1 MRVTRNASQ
10 DCLCPKYLDLLAENA
25 RLKEDIARLKAK
37 LSRQERTAKEQPF
50 GLSTPSSQRLV
61 KPSAPERTP
70 AEVQRRKGGAPVG
83 HTGCGWKPPEGPEP
97 AVEVLP
103 AVEACPCC
111 GGPLVDFPGEDACIR
126 DLIDCNPLPA
136 FRRRVRVPTR
146 YCPHCRKPVR
156 PRIPGMLPKT
166 RLTNRV
172 LARVASEHY
181 LDGVPMGTVARR
193 LGVPKGTLLHEMH
206 RLAAIFRPA
215 VDDLRDRLRDA
226 TVKHA
231 DETPWRTDGD
241 NGYAWVFVSGRI
253 TLYVCE
259 QTRAMTVPADVLAD
273 CGGTLVTDRY
283 AAYNCF
289 AGKRGYCFEH
299 LKRDTLALVDEN
311 PTSKEC
317 RTFVEA
323 LVPWLCEAM
332 TLRSACAGDP
342 VTYLVRAAYIRRRIE
357 TITLAPA
364 RHPSVQGIQNIF
376 RENEPRLWHWTG
388 DPRVP
393 AENNAA
399 ERAVRPLAIARKV
412 SHGSQSV
419 KGRETRSVLM
429 SILHTLNDC
438 CTDPADRLVKALNH
452 YAEDRNANMFGR
464 LFGGLPLYVPTQ

>member
-1 MRVTRNASQ
+1 MH
-10 DCLCPKYLDLLAENA
+10 
-25 RLKEDIARLKAK
+25 
-37 LSRQERTAKEQPF
+37 
-50 GLSTPSSQRLV
+50 
-61 KPSAPERTP
+61 SAP

-111 GGPLVDFPGEDACIR
+111 GG
-126 DLIDCNPLPA
+126 
-136 FRRRVRVPTR
+136 
-146 YCPHCRKPVR
+146 
-156 PRIPGMLPKT
+156 
-166 RLTNRV
+166 
-172 LARVASEHY
+172 
-181 LDGVPMGTVARR
+181 
-193 LGVPKGTLLHEMH
+193 
-206 RLAAIFRPA
+206 
-215 VDDLRDRLRDA
+215 
-226 TVKHA
+226 
-231 DETPWRTDGD
+231 
-241 NGYAWVFVSGRI
+241 
-253 TLYVCE
+253 
-259 QTRAMTVPADVLAD
+259 
-273 CGGTLVTDRY
+273 TLVTDRY

-311 PTSKEC
+311 PASKEC